1 MYFLTNKEGL
11 IVAASNDFLTTIGT
25 REICS
30 ISSMLHN
37 QLIVVE
43 DDKLEIPAKEL
54 KYDCSI
60 STMYSAFG
68 ELKLYSLKEI
78 KQKVEDEDIAY
89 LKELKSGKIE
99 KDDNEYSIPEIPTL
113 HKSSEE
119 IEKEDKENIKLEA
132 DNKIDTQNLY
142 DNTQSIEDTTKEE
155 SSIELIDVDTKESID
170 LEEQDKKSVQKVD
183 SISLEDKEE
192 VIAEKIESNEDKENI
207 LDTAKEIENKEID
220 VNDNVDVDSK
230 KEDENTQKV
239 DIDEDR
245 LKLIKEIEQITAD
258 SKEDNVETVAFTSTD
273 NLADEIIKEQEDK
286 TKAEVY
292 STNEALDLTKEL
304 KEEKPFVEAFE
315 VKEESIENILDVDS
329 STKDNVKEEVSG
341 LKKITKK
348 LFPWGKKDE
357 DIELDDKDYEID
369 LKPAKELE
377 ATQKKEELP
386 VIETNKEIE
395 IEKIKSIELE
405 EEDDKLDVI
414 DIDKDIAK
422 PKEEKEESQTKEV
435 VSKSEI
441 EDKKEIEDSQD
452 SHIVYKLIDLQVKSI
467 NLQENANKLS
477 IDSSSYKM
485 LVENYLDEIE
495 KYNNELLDGSLS
507 TINMLADAGELLSL
521 DILTQKLNKLKD
533 SEDRASVLKE
543 ISLISSLLRE
553 KLEDKQEETFN
564 NESVNLIDEV
574 KEEVKTEPVSVSPK
588 EIIDITSAETLL
600 KEIEK
605 EEVYFD
611 PQRAVEELNL
621 PKKLIIEF
629 VQDFVTQSKEH
640 LPVMVEAYKNGD
652 IQTIQTTAHMLKGA
666 ASNLRLDTIAENLF
680 KIQKENSLDRSGDLI
695 KDFVAKLKGLEEALA
710 SMENLKDED

>member
-113 HKSSEE
+113 HKESNE
-119 IEKEDKENIKLEA
+119 IEKELTE
-132 DNKIDTQNLY
+132 
-142 DNTQSIEDTTKEE
+142 
-155 SSIELIDVDTKESID
+155 
-170 LEEQDKKSVQKVD
+170 
-183 SISLEDKEE
+183 
-192 VIAEKIESNEDKENI
+192 
-207 LDTAKEIENKEID
+207 ENKEQID
-220 VNDNVDVDSK
+220 INLNEDLNSNIKEKDIKEVSTKLEELNDK
-230 KEDENTQKV
+230 KDELNKNFIEQRSSNDKELELQEKLSDNLKELDLPIENDKEKTEEIKEEDNKEKAEELIS
-239 DIDEDR
+239 IDEDR
-245 LKLIKEIEQITAD
+245 LKLIQEIEQIASED
-258 SKEDNVETVAFTSTD
+258 KEDTKEPFNTLELNSTD
-273 NLADEIIKEQEDK
+273 KLAEEIIKENKIAKDLN
-286 TKAEVY
+286 
-292 STNEALDLTKEL
+292 SNNEAINLIQEPKEDNH
-304 KEEKPFVEAFE
+304 FVESFE
-315 VKEESIENILDVDS
+315 VKEESIENIINLDE
-329 STKDNVKEEVSG
+329 STKEEQKEEDKG

-348 LFPWGKKDE
+348 LFPWSKKDSE
-357 DIELDDKDYEID
+357 IELEDKDYEID

-377 ATQKKEELP
+377 TAQKEVEELP
-386 VIETNKEIE
+386 VIDKE
-395 IEKIKSIELE
+395 KSIEVEEIKATEEDE
-405 EEDDKLDVI
+405 EEKLKTIDIDDNEAVIDTKEEVYTQVSEVESIKENKDVI
-414 DIDKDIAK
+414 DR
-422 PKEEKEESQTKEV
+422 
-435 VSKSEI
+435 SK
-441 EDKKEIEDSQD
+441 DSQ
-452 SHIVYKLIDLQVKSI
+452 IVYKLIGIQVKSI
-467 NLQENANKLS
+467 DFKKNADKLS
-477 IDSSSYKM
+477 IDISSYKM

-533 SEDRASVLKE
+533 SEDRVSVLKE

-553 KLEDKQEETFN
+553 KLEDKQEDTFN
-564 NESVNLIDEV
+564 NESANLIDEV

-588 EIIDITSAETLL
+588 EIIDITSAEALL

-710 SMENLKDED
+710 SMENLQDED

>member
-11 IVAASNDFLTTIGT
+11 IIAASNDFLTTIGT

-30 ISSMLHN
+30 ISSMIHN
-37 QLIVVE
+37 QLIMLK
-43 DDKLEIPAKEL
+43 DDKLEIPAKDL

-78 KQKVEDEDIAY
+78 EQKAEDEDITY
-89 LKELKSGKIE
+89 LKQLKSGKIE

-113 HKSSEE
+113 HKESDEIKKELTEE
-119 IEKEDKENIKLEA
+119 NKEQIDINLNEDLNSDIKEKDIKEVSIKLEELNDKKDELNKNFIEQRSSNDKELELQEKLSDNLKELDISIENDKEKKA
-132 DNKIDTQNLY
+132 EIEIKEEDNK
-142 DNTQSIEDTTKEE
+142 EKAE
-155 SSIELIDVDTKESID
+155 ELIS
-170 LEEQDKKSVQKVD
+170 
-183 SISLEDKEE
+183 
-192 VIAEKIESNEDKENI
+192 
-207 LDTAKEIENKEID
+207 
-220 VNDNVDVDSK
+220 
-230 KEDENTQKV
+230 
-239 DIDEDR
+239 IDEDR
-245 LKLIKEIEQITAD
+245 LKLIQEIEQIASEEKEDTKEPFNTLELNSTDKLAEETIKENKIAKD
-258 SKEDNVETVAFTSTD
+258 LNSNNEAINLIQEPKEDNH
-273 NLADEIIKEQEDK
+273 
-286 TKAEVY
+286 
-292 STNEALDLTKEL
+292 
-304 KEEKPFVEAFE
+304 FVESFE
-315 VKEESIENILDVDS
+315 VKEESIENILNLDES
-329 STKDNVKEEVSG
+329 AKEEQKEEDKG

-348 LFPWGKKDE
+348 LFPWSKKDSE
-357 DIELDDKDYEID
+357 IELEDKDYEID

-377 ATQKKEELP
+377 TAQKEAEELP
-386 VIETNKEIE
+386 VIDKE
-395 IEKIKSIELE
+395 KSIEVEEIKAIEADE
-405 EEDDKLDVI
+405 EEKLKTIDVDDNEAVINTNEELHTQVSEVESIKENKDVI
-414 DIDKDIAK
+414 DR
-422 PKEEKEESQTKEV
+422 
-435 VSKSEI
+435 SK
-441 EDKKEIEDSQD
+441 DSQ
-452 SHIVYKLIDLQVKSI
+452 IVYKLIGIQVKSI
-467 NLQENANKLS
+467 DFKKNADKLS
-477 IDSSSYKM
+477 IDISSYKM

-533 SEDRASVLKE
+533 SEDRVSVLKE

-553 KLEDKQEETFN
+553 KLEDKKEETFN
-564 NESVNLIDEV
+564 NESANLIDEV

-588 EIIDITSAETLL
+588 EIIDITSAEALL

-605 EEVYFD
+605 EEVDFD

-629 VQDFVTQSKEH
+629 VQDFVAQSKEH

-666 ASNLRLDTIAENLF
+666 ASNLRLDKIAENLF

-710 SMENLKDED
+710 AMENVNDED